1 MVLWPLAEA
10 GPILDF
16 LDGLPD
22 KHTFAVLGAEDND
35 PTLIRN
41 RFTGR
46 LLYLR
51 KLLQD
56 HHLLDADYK
65 KHNDDT
71 GYVQTL
77 YSPNIIE
84 ALDAVA
90 PGKYLYLKPKNI
102 HYTTANDDESSIWS
116 NPSIWNRN
124 CLSFDGLTDNA
135 LVYAATDA
143 YVTALIARAP
153 CVLAIHPG
161 RGLP

>member
-1 MVLWPLAEA
+1 MGGGATDA
-10 GPILDF
+10 GGGSSP
-16 LDGLPD
+16 
-22 KHTFAVLGAEDND
+22 GAASAGGGVGSGGG
-35 PTLIRN
+35 TASAS
-41 RFTGR
+41 R
-46 LLYLR
+46 L
-51 KLLQD
+51 
-56 HHLLDADYK
+56 
-65 KHNDDT
+65 NDDT